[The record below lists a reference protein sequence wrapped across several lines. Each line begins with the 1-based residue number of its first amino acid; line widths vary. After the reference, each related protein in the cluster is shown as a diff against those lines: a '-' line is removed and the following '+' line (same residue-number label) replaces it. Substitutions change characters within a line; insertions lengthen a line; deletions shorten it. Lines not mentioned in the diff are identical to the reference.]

1 MNNALWVYVQLNGQ
15 KVEPTSLQ
23 LITKARQIAEG
34 RPVVALLAEDLTTN
48 AEETVKEYGP
58 DEIIVL
64 KDGHFTQPTDGELAD
79 ALFQVVSANTPNG
92 LLFPATVQGRS
103 VAPRLQA
110 KLRTGLTADCLDV
123 YYDGEDL
130 IQVKPTYGDYIMCEI
145 LCPDHRPQ
153 MATVRPN
160 TFNAEKVTGTTVQVT
175 VADFTFHPEANIEVV
190 SEKPIISSSA
200 NIADAKIVVALGR
213 GADNDKTIALAE
225 KAAAKLGGM
234 VGVSRPLTDNPKFS
248 HESQIG
254 QSGNTIAPDLLI
266 NLGVSG
272 AVQYTVGIENAG
284 KVVSVNT
291 DDKAPIF
298 AVSDFGYVGT
308 ANEFLEALVNDIK

>member
-79 ALFQVVSANTPNG
+79 ALFQVVRANTPNG

-130 IQVKPTYGDYIMCEI
+130 IQVKPTYGDDIMCEI

-160 TFNAEKVTGTTVQVT
+160 TFKAEKDTGTTVHVT

-308 ANEFLEALVNDIK
+308 ADEFLEALVNDIK

>member
-64 KDGHFTQPTDGELAD
+64 KDDHFTQPTDGELAD

-103 VAPRLQA
+103 VSLRLQA

-130 IQVKPTYGDYIMCEI
+130 IQVKPTYGDDIMCEI

-160 TFNAEKVTGTTVQVT
+160 TFNAEKVTGANVKITTAT
-175 VADFTFHPEANIEVV
+175 FTFHPEANIEVV

>member
-130 IQVKPTYGDYIMCEI
+130 IQVKPTYGDDIMCEI

-160 TFNAEKVTGTTVQVT
+160 TFKAEKVTGTTVQVT